1 MIIDVV
7 YTKLVKFIGMFYKLR
22 NRLPHTVL
30 RTLYFAF
37 VHLHIAY
44 GIKLYANTAVTHLNK
59 LLILNNK
66 LLRILQNKPYNY
78 PSNELY
84 TAYKTLSIPDLHIQQ
99 ILLLVHK
106 FVHHKYRLPITFVD
120 YFDFNRNIHGHNTRG
135 SNDLHVISV
144 NKNFGKRSIKH
155 KASMLWNQLPN
166 ELKQFLSIRTF
177 ADRVKIFLQSAGNMT
192 EQ

>member
-22 NRLPHTVL
+22 NKLPHTVL

-44 GIKLYANTAVTHLNK
+44 GIELYANTAVTHLNK

-84 TAYKTLSIPDLHIQQ
+84 TAYKTLSIPDLHIQE
-99 ILLLVHK
+99 ILLG
-106 FVHHKYRLPITFVD
+106 Y
-120 YFDFNRNIHGHNTRG
+120 
-135 SNDLHVISV
+135 
-144 NKNFGKRSIKH
+144 
-155 KASMLWNQLPN
+155 
-166 ELKQFLSIRTF
+166 
-177 ADRVKIFLQSAGNMT
+177 
-192 EQ
+192 